1 MEITAELRQFASDI
15 YDELKENGEYK
26 FTMCT
31 DNEDLENFDV
41 DVLFG
46 GAKNEH
52 CPEWW
57 LRSFVCSK
65 RVMMSS
71 CDGCAP
77 EVYGLMGRMASKQ
90 HFPLKKEM
98 IEKMEKEEVTN
109 IIIQAIMELDNLFEN
124 VFLDTRTGCF
134 INKKSESEMR
144 KHRMRSTIRPAFKHR
159 KQTDIECCV
168 CGDET
173 ETVTLCKHRLC
184 VRCWNKLDKL
194 TCPMCREDV
203 QYTNEDSD

>member
-41 DVLFG
+41 DVIFG

-65 RVMMSS
+65 RVMMS
-71 CDGCAP
+71 CDSCAP

-144 KHRMRSTIRPAFKHR
+144 KHRMRSTKRPAFKHR